1 MMFRKSCLRKLPTS
15 QWYFGRTQISVGHS
29 GMLDG
34 KKSRWNVDRKSTS
47 DVMIEE
53 EAIGGMVRYD
63 LLDFQILNQA
73 P

>member
-1 MMFRKSCLRKLPTS
+1 
-15 QWYFGRTQISVGHS
+15 
-29 GMLDG
+29 MLDG